1 MIARNVY
8 PARCDQLGELRLA
21 NCHRLTLTAQPF
33 MPLALGRNRE
43 AQLAQLFGQLFIAEP
58 RCLGRRLQDRLA
70 LTRVFEK
77 RALSARFVFQMRH
90 TFRRAMELLLD
101 CCSLPFERIHF
112 ASGSV

>member
-1 MIARNVY
+1 MIARYVY
-8 PARCDQLGELRLA
+8 PARCDQLGQLRLA
-21 NCHRLTLTAQPF
+21 NCHRLSLTAQPF
-33 MPLALGRNRE
+33 MPLAFGRNRE

-70 LTRVFEK
+70 LTCVFEK

-101 CCSLPFERIHF
+101 CGSLPFERVHF
-112 ASGSV
+112 AIGSV